1 MINDEGR
8 EEEFIQAFEE
18 LGEEREEIYSGYEY
32 KAAEWE
38 QMKRSILRR
47 EAAPV
52 RKLAVRKWTWI
63 AAAASVVLLIGIGF
77 YLKNAFKPKPEV
89 VVNKPAISDV
99 APASNRAI
107 LTLST
112 GQQIILDSAKNGQLA
127 KFGNTTISKTDSG
140 RLLYSLS
147 DKASSGSKINASETQ
162 FNTLTTPRGG
172 IYELT
177 LPDGTQAW
185 LNAASRIDYPT
196 RFAGKKR
203 EVFISGEVYFEV
215 AHDAAHPF
223 LVSLAAKTK
232 NQGEN
237 GHWLQIEVLGTH
249 FNVNA
254 YEDNKNANPNT
265 APNLNPTRT
274 TLLEGSI
281 KITAGKESKLIKP
294 GEQAVAG
301 FGSKTIDIN
310 QKVDVDKVMAWR
322 YGKMALTDVSV
333 QQLMSEIS
341 RWYDVDIEYAG
352 AVPDKQF
359 YGSIRR
365 DVPLSTVLNA
375 LRAYGVETKIE
386 GKKIIVQ

>member
-8 EEEFIQAFEE
+8 GEEFINAFEE
-18 LGEEREEIYSGYEY
+18 LGEEREELYSGYEY

-38 QMKRSILRR
+38 QMKRDILKKK
-47 EAAPV
+47 AVPV
-52 RKLAVRKWTWI
+52 RKMPLRRLSWI
-63 AAAASVVLLIGIGF
+63 AAAASVVLLIGLGF
-77 YLKNAFKPKPEV
+77 YLKNVFKPKTEIAIADKP
-89 VVNKPAISDV
+89 VVNEI
-99 APASNRAI
+99 APASNKAI

-127 KFGNTTISKTDSG
+127 KFGNITISKTDSG
-140 RLLYSLS
+140 KLLY
-147 DKASSGSKINASETQ
+147 ASNGSKINADETQ

-177 LPDGTQAW
+177 LPDGTHAW

-215 AHDAAHPF
+215 AKDAAHPF
-223 LVSLAAKTK
+223 LVSLAAKTRS
-232 NQGEN
+232 QGEM

-254 YEDNKNANPNT
+254 YEDNKNNNANG

-281 KITAGKESKLIKP
+281 KNICTWK
-294 GEQAVAG
+294 
-301 FGSKTIDIN
+301 
-310 QKVDVDKVMAWR
+310 R
-322 YGKMALTDVSV
+322 
-333 QQLMSEIS
+333 
-341 RWYDVDIEYAG
+341 
-352 AVPDKQF
+352 
-359 YGSIRR
+359 
-365 DVPLSTVLNA
+365 
-375 LRAYGVETKIE
+375 
-386 GKKIIVQ
+386 